1 MKQHT
6 KGRRIIMARRQKV
19 HYDNQLTAR
28 DQWHTLMRLIRY
40 TFPFKWLIL
49 AAFVMLG
56 ISTAAGVA
64 VPYIVKVFID
74 DYLTPRHFPQQEIIW
89 MIVIFIGIELIGA
102 ITTYINI
109 YMFQNFAFKII
120 QQLRIDAF
128 DKMGELGMKYFDEV
142 PSGSIVSRLTNDTE
156 AIVNM
161 FVGVFSSF
169 MMALFTV
176 ISSFIMMFILDVR
189 LALMALCFM
198 PIIIIILALY
208 RKYASIFFAQARQR
222 LSDLNA
228 KLAESIEG
236 IRMIQVFNQERRLQK
251 EFDEINEEHYQYNL
265 KTIRLDGLLLRPAIG
280 MLSIFAT
287 VMILSYFGLLSFS
300 STVTAGVVYAF
311 VQYMQR
317 FFEPIN
323 QVSQNLNIFQQA
335 IVAANRV
342 FALLDNDTLEPQ
354 QNEIADHHITDGKIE
369 FKDVTFSYDG
379 KHNVL
384 KHITFTANPGETIA
398 LVGHTGS
405 GKSTIIN
412 LFMRF
417 YEFNQGE
424 ILIDGQSI
432 KTIPKQEL
440 KRKVGLVLQDPFI
453 FYGTVLSNIRLYHPT
468 MTFEQAK
475 AAAEFVHA
483 DRFIEQ
489 LPDQYEHKVIEKGSA
504 FSSGERQLI
513 AFARTMAIDPK
524 ILILDEATAF
534 IDSETEEQIQNSL
547 KDMRKGRTTLAIA
560 HRLSTIQDANQILV
574 LNQGEIVERGTHEEL
589 LAQKG
594 IYYNMYLLQNG

>member
-1 MKQHT
+1 M
-6 KGRRIIMARRQKV
+6 

>member
-1 MKQHT
+1 
-6 KGRRIIMARRQKV
+6 MARRQKV

-128 DKMGELGMKYFDEV
+128 DKMGQLGMKYFDEV

-169 MMALFTV
+169 IMALFTV

-198 PIIIIILALY
+198 PIIIVILALY

-342 FALLDNDTLEPQ
+342 FALLDNDTLEPK

-489 LPDQYEHKVIEKGSA
+489 LPEQYEHKVIEKGSA